1 MTKFILYFFSGDD
14 LDFAQTI
21 CNMSWTFDDENDFVK
36 EGEFETLPEAL
47 DRMNNIGSRWI
58 FYPNACIIQDN
69 LAQGGERE
77 IVGIYMEDG
86 INAIAKEFVS
96 MH

>member
-21 CNMSWTFDDENDFVK
+21 CNMSWQCFELDNFVK

-47 DRMNNIGSRWI
+47 DRMDNIGSRWI

-69 LAQGGERE
+69 MSERE
-77 IVGIYMEDG
+77 IVGI
-86 INAIAKEFVS
+86 
-96 MH
+96 